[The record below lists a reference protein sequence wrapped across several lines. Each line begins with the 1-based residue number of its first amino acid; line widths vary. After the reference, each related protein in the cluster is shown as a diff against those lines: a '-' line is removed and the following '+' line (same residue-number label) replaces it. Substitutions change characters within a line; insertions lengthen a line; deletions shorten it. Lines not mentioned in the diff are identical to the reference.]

1 MVTQNKV
8 EFRNSEM
15 KIKRAPGSGN
25 GTRGSGKAFQGIW
38 GGGLFS
44 FSFDFLFQLIYAR
57 LQIVKILR
65 KEMIMRLG
73 RGWVSGRM

>member
-38 GGGLFS
+38 GDYLA
-44 FSFDFLFQLIYAR
+44 LALIFC
-57 LQIVKILR
+57 
-65 KEMIMRLG
+65 
-73 RGWVSGRM
+73 SN